1 MQEQFEHCEHRLRS
15 DIVTDVEKRMESLG
29 AQFVASMKPE
39 EELEALR
46 RETEIALNQGNDL
59 LSNELSK
66 VREDFSKMI

>member
-1 MQEQFEHCEHRLRS
+1 
-15 DIVTDVEKRMESLG
+15 
-29 AQFVASMKPE
+29 MKPE

-46 RETEIALNQGNDL
+46 RETEIALNQSNDL